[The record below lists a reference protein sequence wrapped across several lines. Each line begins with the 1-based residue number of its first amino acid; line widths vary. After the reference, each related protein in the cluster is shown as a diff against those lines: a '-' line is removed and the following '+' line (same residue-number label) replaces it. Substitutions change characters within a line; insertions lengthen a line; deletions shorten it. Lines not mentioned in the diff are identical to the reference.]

1 MMIGT
6 ALDLLII
13 TIETICFFMF
23 CDIFAKED
31 ETDAILSAK
40 GLGYIVSLSLIS
52 YVTDYFCG
60 DYMVL
65 KQILIIVTSAIAA
78 KLYWNWKVI
87 KSLVISAISQG
98 LLILADV

>member
-6 ALDLLII
+6 ALNLLII

-40 GLGYIVSLSLIS
+40 GLRYIVILSLIS
-52 YVTDYFCG
+52 YVTDYFFG

-65 KQILIIVTSAIAA
+65 KQILIHSYICDSRKTVLELEGYKIFCYICYITGITH
-78 KLYWNWKVI
+78 I
-87 KSLVISAISQG
+87 G
-98 LLILADV
+98 